1 MANWNMVSI
10 AQQAID
16 HVGSKVLPEEIA
28 AIAKRHSV
36 LAAGTAWVPIPGAS
50 AAAEIANIWLM
61 FKQINDALG
70 LELSKHK
77 LKTLASGI
85 VAELGAWALIQVGV
99 VNLLKFIPGVGTA
112 SSGVIGMAIYSAVTY
127 TSAYVYLKMISR
139 LAADELMAMDAEAL
153 KAEVADCMEDSK
165 GEIEH
170 VMKDAKETFKDV
182 KNEYTDDDAAAFHDI
197 AAAAAEDGLLQARF
211 CPQCGAK
218 LKDGAKFCMACG
230 ARI

>member
-1 MANWNMVSI
+1 MVSWNMMTI

-28 AIAKRHSV
+28 AIAKKHSV
-36 LAAGTAWVPIPGAS
+36 LAAGSAWVPIPGVS
-50 AAAEIANIWLM
+50 AAAEVANIWLM

-85 VAELGAWALIQVGV
+85 VAELGAWALIRVGV

-112 SSGVIGMAIYSAVTY
+112 SSGVLGMALYASLTY

-139 LAADELMAMDAEAL
+139 LAADELMAMNDDAL
-153 KAEVADCMEDSK
+153 KAEARTCMEYSRD
-165 GEIEH
+165 EIEA
-170 VMKDAKETFKDV
+170 VWKDAKSEFQD
-182 KNEYTDDDAAAFHDI
+182 
-197 AAAAAEDGLLQARF
+197 
-211 CPQCGAK
+211 
-218 LKDGAKFCMACG
+218 LK
-230 ARI
+230 RE

>member
-1 MANWNMVSI
+1 MANWNMVTI

-85 VAELGAWALIQVGV
+85 VAELGAWVLIRVGV
-99 VNLLKFIPGVGTA
+99 VNLLKFIPCVGTA
-112 SSGVIGMAIYSAVTY
+112 SSGVLGMALYASLTY
-127 TSAYVYLKMISR
+127 TTAYVYLKMISR
-139 LAADELMAMDAEAL
+139 LAADDLMAMDAEAL
-153 KAEVADCMEDSK
+153 KAEAETCMEYSRD
-165 GEIEH
+165 EIEA
-170 VMKDAKETFKDV
+170 VWKDAKSEFRD
-182 KNEYTDDDAAAFHDI
+182 
-197 AAAAAEDGLLQARF
+197 
-211 CPQCGAK
+211 
-218 LKDGAKFCMACG
+218 LK
-230 ARI
+230 RE